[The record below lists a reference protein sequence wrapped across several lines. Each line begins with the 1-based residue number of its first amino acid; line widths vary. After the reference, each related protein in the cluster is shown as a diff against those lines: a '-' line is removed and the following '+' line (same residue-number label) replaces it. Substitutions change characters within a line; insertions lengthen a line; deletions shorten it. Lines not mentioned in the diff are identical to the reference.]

1 MSAGNPAGR
10 GQSSGPCNTQALALP
25 IPGRR
30 QDSKI
35 KFPLK
40 SALNIV
46 GWRMFH
52 DEEGVEVPLTP
63 EMVKKR
69 KFASDLQLMKKA
81 VRISVNL
88 G

>member
-1 MSAGNPAGR
+1 
-10 GQSSGPCNTQALALP
+10 
-25 IPGRR
+25 
-30 QDSKI
+30 
-35 KFPLK
+35 
-40 SALNIV
+40 
-46 GWRMFH
+46 MFH